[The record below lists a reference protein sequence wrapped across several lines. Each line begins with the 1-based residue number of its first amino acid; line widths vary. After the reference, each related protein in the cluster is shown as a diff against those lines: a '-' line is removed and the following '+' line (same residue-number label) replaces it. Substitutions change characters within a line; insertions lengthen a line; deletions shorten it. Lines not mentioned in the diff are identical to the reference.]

1 VTWDAVALAFLF
13 SHLAGDFLVQTDWQA
28 LHKDRGLGR
37 DPVAR
42 RALFGHVATYLVA
55 FVPVLVWLG
64 TAHAALVTI
73 GIAALIA
80 IPHLLVDD
88 RRLVGIWVRQVKG
101 ATDPAPALLLGVDQS
116 FHLLFLVGT
125 ALLVTR

>member
-1 VTWDAVALAFLF
+1 MTWDAVALAFLF

-28 LHKDRGLGR
+28 LHKDHGLGR

-42 RALFGHVATYLVA
+42 RALFGHVASYLIA
-55 FVPVLVWLG
+55 FVPVLVWIG
-64 TAHAALVTI
+64 SVRGGLVAV

-80 IPHLLVDD
+80 VPHLLVDD
-88 RRLVGIWVRQVKG
+88 RRLVAIWVRRVKG
-101 ATDPAPALLLGVDQS
+101 AVDPPAGLLLGVDQS